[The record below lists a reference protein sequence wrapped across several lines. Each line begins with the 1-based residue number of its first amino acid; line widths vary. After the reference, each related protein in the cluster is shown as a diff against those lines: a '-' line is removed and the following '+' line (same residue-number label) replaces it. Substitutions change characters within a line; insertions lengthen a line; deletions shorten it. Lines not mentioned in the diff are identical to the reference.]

1 MLGRGNAATKEQTM
15 EQVRN
20 VMTQNPTSCDP
31 SRTAVEAAKVMASED
46 VGSVPVVKGGRLVGI
61 VTDRDLVVRVLA
73 EGRDPNSTTVGEIAS
88 SDLETVSP
96 DDDLNAALR
105 KMASSKVRRLP
116 VVEGDQLVGIVAQAD
131 VARQGD
137 DSETGQVV
145 EEISRQS

>member
-1 MLGRGNAATKEQTM
+1 M

-20 VMTQNPTSCDP
+20 VMTQNPTSCDTP
-31 SRTAVEAAKVMASED
+31 ATAVEAAKVMASED

-96 DDDLNAALR
+96 DDDLGTALR

-145 EEISRQS
+145 EEISRQA

>member
-1 MLGRGNAATKEQTM
+1 MGHVKD
-15 EQVRN
+15 

-31 SRTAVEAAKVMASED
+31 STNVVDAAKVMASED
-46 VGSVPVVKGGRLVGI
+46 VGSVPVVKDGRLVGI
-61 VTDRDLVVRVLA
+61 VTDRDIVVRVVT
-73 EGRDPNSTTVGEIAS
+73 EGRDPSSTTVGEIAS

-96 DDDLNAALR
+96 DDDLDTALR

-137 DSETGQVV
+137 DSETGHVV
-145 EEISRQS
+145 EEISR

>member
-1 MLGRGNAATKEQTM
+1 MD
-15 EQVRN
+15 QVKD
-20 VMTQNPTSCDP
+20 VMTQNPTSCNP
-31 SRTAVEAAKVMASED
+31 SATVVDAAKVMASED
-46 VGSVPVVKGGRLVGI
+46 VGSVPVVKAGRLVGI
-61 VTDRDLVVRVLA
+61 VTDRDVVVRVLA
-73 EGRDPNSTTVGEIAS
+73 EGRDPNSTTIGEIAS

-96 DDDLNAALR
+96 DDDLDTALR

-116 VVEGDQLVGIVAQAD
+116 VVEGDLLVGIVAQAD

>member
-1 MLGRGNAATKEQTM
+1 M

-31 SRTAVEAAKVMASED
+31 STTAVEAAKVMASED
-46 VGSVPVVKGGRLVGI
+46 VGSVPVVKDGRLVGL
-61 VTDRDLVVRVLA
+61 VTDRDLVVRVVA
-73 EGRDPNSTTVGEIAS
+73 EGRDPNSTTLGEIAS

-96 DDDLNAALR
+96 DDDLDTVLR
-105 KMASSKVRRLP
+105 KMASSQVRRLP

-145 EEISRQS
+145 EEISR

>member
-1 MLGRGNAATKEQTM
+1 MGQIKD
-15 EQVRN
+15 

-31 SRTAVEAAKVMASED
+31 SRTVVEAAKVMASED
-46 VGSVPVVKGGRLVGI
+46 VGSVPVVKEGRLVGI
-61 VTDRDLVVRVLA
+61 VTDRDLVVRVVA
-73 EGRDPNSTTVGEIAS
+73 EGRDPGSTTVGEIAS
-88 SDLETVSP
+88 SDLETVAP
-96 DDDLNAALR
+96 DDDLDSALR

-145 EEISRQS
+145 EEISR

>member
-1 MLGRGNAATKEQTM
+1 M

-20 VMTQNPTSCDP
+20 VMTQNPTSCNP
-31 SRTAVEAAKVMASED
+31 SASVVDAAKVMASED
-46 VGSVPVVKGGRLVGI
+46 VGSVPVVKDGRLAGV
-61 VTDRDLVVRVLA
+61 VTDRDIVVRVLA

-96 DDDLNAALR
+96 DDDLNTALR

-116 VVEGDQLVGIVAQAD
+116 VVDGDELVGIVAQAD
-131 VARQGD
+131 VARQGN

-145 EEISRQS
+145 EEISKQS

>member
-1 MLGRGNAATKEQTM
+1 M
-15 EQVRN
+15 EQVRD
-20 VMTQNPTSCDP
+20 VMTQNPTSCNP
-31 SRTAVEAAKVMASED
+31 SATVVDAAKVMASED
-46 VGSVPVVKGGRLVGI
+46 VGSVPVVKDGRLAGV
-61 VTDRDLVVRVLA
+61 VTDRDIVVRVLA
-73 EGRDPNSTTVGEIAS
+73 EDRDPNSTTVGEIAS

-96 DDDLNAALR
+96 DDHLDTALR
-105 KMASSKVRRLP
+105 KMASGKVRRLP

>member
-1 MLGRGNAATKEQTM
+1 M

-31 SRTAVEAAKVMASED
+31 STTAVEAAKVMASED
-46 VGSVPVVKGGRLVGI
+46 VGSVPVVKDGRLVGL

-73 EGRDPNSTTVGEIAS
+73 EGRDPNSTTLGEIAS

-96 DDDLNAALR
+96 DDDLDTVLR
-105 KMASSKVRRLP
+105 KMASSQVRRLP

-145 EEISRQS
+145 EEISR

>member
-1 MLGRGNAATKEQTM
+1 MGHIKD
-15 EQVRN
+15 

-31 SRTAVEAAKVMASED
+31 STTVVEASKAMASED
-46 VGSVPVVKGGRLVGI
+46 VGSVPVVKDGRLVGM
-61 VTDRDLVVRVLA
+61 VTDRDIVVRVLA
-73 EGRDPNSTTVGEIAS
+73 EGRDPSSTTVGEIAS

-96 DDDLNAALR
+96 DDDLETALR

-145 EEISRQS
+145 QEISS

>member
-1 MLGRGNAATKEQTM
+1 M
-15 EQVRN
+15 EQVRD
-20 VMTQNPTSCDP
+20 VMTQNPTSCNP
-31 SRTAVEAAKVMASED
+31 SATVVDAAKVMASED
-46 VGSVPVVKGGRLVGI
+46 VGSVPVVKDGRLAGV
-61 VTDRDLVVRVLA
+61 VTDRDIVVRVLA

-96 DDDLNAALR
+96 DDDLDTALR
-105 KMASSKVRRLP
+105 KMASGKVRRLP

>member
-1 MLGRGNAATKEQTM
+1 M

-20 VMTQNPTSCDP
+20 VMTQDPTSCDP
-31 SRTAVEAAKVMASED
+31 STTAAEAAKVMASED
-46 VGSVPVVKGGRLVGI
+46 VGSVPVVKAGRLVGI
-61 VTDRDLVVRVLA
+61 VTDRDVVVRVLA
-73 EGRDPNSTTVGEIAS
+73 EGRDPNSTTIGEIAS

-96 DDDLNAALR
+96 DDDLDTALR